1 MALRRQN
8 SQGFV
13 QKAMSAATT
22 GMQYAAAAKTVYDVG
37 RQIYSAGRVV
47 APMLAAA
54 L

>member
-13 QKAMSAATT
+13 QKAMSTIGTA
-22 GMQYAAAAKTVYDVG
+22 GQYAAAAKTVYDVG